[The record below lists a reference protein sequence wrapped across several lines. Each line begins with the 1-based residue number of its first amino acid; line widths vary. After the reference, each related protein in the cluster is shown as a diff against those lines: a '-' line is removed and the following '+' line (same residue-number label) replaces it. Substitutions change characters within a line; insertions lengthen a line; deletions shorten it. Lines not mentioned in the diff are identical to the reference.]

1 MNPYFLYGQNPAQ
14 NLQLGVTGGY
24 QPTAFSAG
32 VSPSVRISGQNAAPQ
47 GNVSLGGPTP
57 PSAQENLRNYMNRAG
72 EVVGAVPGQVREA
85 GRKLKE
91 RFPQAGGYARG
102 ALGIAA
108 AIPGVTTALSEIE
121 AGRPT
126 GAVASLGSS
135 AVAGLGT
142 ALTFAPHPL
151 AKAAGLGLMGLGALL
166 PGAAASGAEST
177 RQKITGEPTKG
188 KEGEFSTQMAM
199 QKQMGEL
206 GITQYRNQVAVDTA
220 ATKDLTQF
228 YYNQQYLDAQRM
240 LPLVNQMKNADVVR
254 QQALMNTQGQIGA
267 RLGILATAGA
277 LAQGAQ
283 RESGATLRTALTSNP
298 YAGSTIQAP
307 SVSFG

>member
-24 QPTAFSAG
+24 QPTGFG
-32 VSPSVRISGQNAAPQ
+32 TNVSPSVRVSGQGGAPQ

-57 PSAQENLRNYMNRAG
+57 PSAQDNLRNFMNRAG

-102 ALGIAA
+102 GLGIAA

-126 GAVASLGSS
+126 GAAAALGSS

-142 ALTFAPHPL
+142 ALTFVPNPI
-151 AKAAGLGLMGLGALL
+151 AKAAGYGLMGLGAIL
-166 PGAAASGAEST
+166 PGAAASGAESV
-177 RQKITGEPTKG
+177 RQEVTGKPTKG

-206 GITQYRNQVAVDTA
+206 GLTQYRNQVAVDTA

-228 YYNQQYLDAQRM
+228 YSNQQFLDAQRM
-240 LPLVNQMKNADVVR
+240 IPLVNQMKNADVVR

-283 RESGATLRTALTSNP
+283 AQTGETLRTALTSNP

-307 SVSFG
+307 SVRFG

>member
-24 QPTAFSAG
+24 QPTGFG
-32 VSPSVRISGQNAAPQ
+32 TNVSPSVRVSGQGGAPQ

-57 PSAQENLRNYMNRAG
+57 PSAQDNLRNFMNRAG
-72 EVVGAVPGQVREA
+72 EVVGAVPGQVRGLA
-85 GRKLKE
+85 SKAKE

-102 ALGIAA
+102 GLAIAGALPAVGQS
-108 AIPGVTTALSEIE
+108 VEELQ
-121 AGRPT
+121 AGRPL
-126 GAVASLGSS
+126 GAVAAL
-135 AVAGLGT
+135 APAGLSAAGAALIGKGPVGT
-142 ALTFAPHPL
+142 V
-151 AKAAGLGLMGLGALL
+151 AGLGLMGLGALL
-166 PGAAASGAEST
+166 PGAAASGAESV
-177 RQKITGEPTKG
+177 RQKATGEPTKG

-206 GITQYRNQVAVDTA
+206 GLTQYRNQVAVDTA

-228 YYNQQYLDAQRM
+228 YSNQQFLDAQRM
-240 LPLVNQMKNADVVR
+240 IPLVNQMKNADVVR

-283 RESGATLRTALTSNP
+283 AQTGETLRTALTSNP

-307 SVSFG
+307 SVRFG

>member
-24 QPTAFSAG
+24 QPTAFGTNVA
-32 VSPSVRISGQNAAPQ
+32 PSVRVSGQGGAPQ

-57 PSAQENLRNYMNRAG
+57 PGAQENLRNFMNRAG

-102 ALGIAA
+102 GLGIAA

-126 GAVASLGSS
+126 GAAAALGSS

-142 ALTFAPHPL
+142 ALTFVPNPI
-151 AKAAGLGLMGLGALL
+151 AKAAGYGLMGLGAIL
-166 PGAAASGAEST
+166 PGAAASGAESV
-177 RQKITGEPTKG
+177 RQKATGEPTKG

-206 GITQYRNQVAVDTA
+206 GLTQYRNQIAVDTA

-228 YYNQQYLDAQRM
+228 YSNQQFLDAQRM
-240 LPLVNQMKNADVVR
+240 IPLVNQMKNADVVR

-283 RESGATLRTALTSNP
+283 AQTGETLRTALTSNP

-307 SVSFG
+307 AVRFG

>member
-57 PSAQENLRNYMNRAG
+57 PGAQENLRNFMSRGA
-72 EVVGAVPGQVREA
+72 EVVGAIPGQVRGLA
-85 GRKLKE
+85 SKAKE

-102 ALGIAA
+102 GLAIAGALPAVGQS
-108 AIPGVTTALSEIE
+108 LEE
-121 AGRPT
+121 LQAGRPL
-126 GAVASLGSS
+126 GAVAAL
-135 AVAGLGT
+135 APAGLSAAGAAMIGKGPVGT
-142 ALTFAPHPL
+142 V
-151 AKAAGLGLMGLGALL
+151 AGLGLMGLGALL

-206 GITQYRNQVAVDTA
+206 GLTQYRNQIAVDTA

-228 YYNQQYLDAQRM
+228 YSNQQFLDAQRM
-240 LPLVNQMKNADVVR
+240 IPLVNQMKNADVVR

-283 RESGATLRTALTSNP
+283 AQTGETLRTALTSNP

-307 SVSFG
+307 SVRFG

>member
-32 VSPSVRISGQNAAPQ
+32 VSPSVRISGQNVPPQ

-57 PSAQENLRNYMNRAG
+57 PGVQENLRNFMNRAG
-72 EVVGAVPGQVREA
+72 EVVGAVPGRVREA
-85 GRKLKE
+85 ASKAKE

-102 ALGIAA
+102 GLAIAGALPAVGQS
-108 AIPGVTTALSEIE
+108 VEELQ
-121 AGRPT
+121 AGRPL
-126 GAVASLGSS
+126 GAVAAL
-135 AVAGLGT
+135 APAGLSAAGAALIGKGPVGT
-142 ALTFAPHPL
+142 V
-151 AKAAGLGLMGLGALL
+151 AGLGLMGLGALL

-188 KEGEFSTQMAM
+188 KEQEFSTQMAM

-206 GITQYRNQVAVDTA
+206 GLTQYRNQVAVDTA

-228 YYNQQYLDAQRM
+228 YSNQQYLDAQRM
-240 LPLVNQMKNADVVR
+240 LPLVNQLKNADVVR